1 MRAAALRALL
11 VAAAGAV
18 ALAQTA
24 PAEREGAAQPT
35 PEAGPAAAPATE
47 APAEQGGAEQA
58 PSATA
63 TAPGE
68 PASAGGAAAAGEEG
82 GGPAPGEP
90 APAAGPTPAEGAAR
104 AASPAARELLRAT
117 LADDLA
123 GAGYDELRAEARR
136 LGLDDAGSRSDLQE
150 RLRRFHGLPA
160 APPAEAAAA
169 AQEVA
174 VRQAAHAEY
183 RTAEATGARYLV
195 LRGGVELAVRETEE
209 ETEHLIRADEVIYQQ
224 EAELLS
230 ARGGVEYQVS
240 AAGGEPQTVN
250 AASMAFDLDASKVVF
265 VDGATR
271 HRREGAA
278 GPVTFSFAGDTIT
291 RLGDGTII
299 LDGARVTS
307 SPDPSVPNY
316 ELRAQRMWLLAPGEW
331 ALQGATLYVGAVP
344 VLYLPFLF
352 LPGDEMVF
360 HPALGVRDRE
370 GLFLN
375 TTLYLI
381 GRRPPDE
388 EPLSVL
394 SLADPG
400 SYREEVRGLFLRKM
414 EADEAPN
421 DEHYLKLM
429 LDAYARLGLF
439 TGVAGVLPVAEAGV
453 VEFQAGVA
461 RSRSIWDA
469 DGRYTATDP
478 LTGLSWWH
486 DSSLFGV
493 TLPLRYGVE
502 LATNLQLPAGAL
514 RARLELFSDPEF
526 SRDFDNREER
536 FNWTELIGFGG
547 AEDEEPPA
555 SRSNLVWELD
565 ANADLTP
572 LLAAEGSGP
581 SLIDQ
586 LLLRNAGLLWQW
598 QSREAPAAG
607 ASQGAR
613 DDPTRDFFYPST
625 LRLPLLVELG
635 GTLWQR
641 PAAAGPAAEGEAEPD
656 LPAELRPRSGAEAPG
671 SEEPQPPPPARGPA
685 LREPEHLPRRP
696 SALPA
701 RPADEAR
708 LRYELRPGATIE
720 GTHDSD
726 EWKTAADVDYAL
738 RDATVQLTNTALL
751 QHDAELFGGVLGL
764 DHSLRHNVVTQ
775 HPLHAADSLSEKDR
789 KKLFEQ
795 ARDEFASTVSVGNR
809 LTLRPLRGVPAWA
822 GSALTYDLDLRL
834 LRTTAP
840 ADDRL
845 RNEWG
850 SWDADG
856 VTRHRLQ
863 AVSEVR
869 VADQPQRLTLSAA
882 LPPRPHALDASLA
895 LAAGSLSAT
904 ADTGFRCRD
913 DDEAT
918 LAECSDWKLQ
928 PINLSF
934 RAKPLEPLSLQ
945 QQFSIDPEPEARVT
959 RSVSTLG
966 LGGLSAALIADR
978 VKAEGRTDEPIGLH
992 QLRLRYDETLGPAYL
1007 WRNRVKLELTTG
1019 AGWTISF
1026 RKPRENRF
1034 TFTTALTAGVHEFLD
1049 LTLSTSSSNDR
1060 TYRYFPEWTRAEE
1073 ATTLNPL
1080 EDLLWSFAFWDDDLR
1095 RRSNFKIEQVSLEA
1109 VHHLQDWDLTVAYT
1123 ASPKSDTGDLT
1134 SEFSIVVQWLPVPEF
1149 RSRLSAEDEE
1159 FSISE

>member
-1 MRAAALRALL
+1 MRALL

-24 PAEREGAAQPT
+24 PADERAGSEEATA
-35 PEAGPAAAPATE
+35 EAGSAGAPAAE
-47 APAEQGGAEQA
+47 ALAEQGGAEQA
-58 PSATA
+58 TPATA
-63 TAPGE
+63 
-68 PASAGGAAAAGEEG
+68 
-82 GGPAPGEP
+82 PAPGEP
-90 APAAGPTPAEGAAR
+90 APAGSAPAAEAPAEAAAGLPAAGAAR

-117 LADDLA
+117 LADDIT

-150 RLRRFHGLPA
+150 RLRRFHALPA
-160 APPAEAAAA
+160 APPAAGAVAR
-169 AQEVA
+169 EVV

-414 EADEAPN
+414 EADAAPN
-421 DEHYLKLM
+421 DDHYLKLM

-439 TGVAGVLPVAEAGV
+439 TGVAGVLPVADAGV

-461 RSRSIWDA
+461 RSRSIWDSG
-469 DGRYTATDP
+469 GRYTATDP
-478 LTGLSWWH
+478 TTGLSWWH

-502 LATNLQLPAGAL
+502 LATSLQSPAGAL

-526 SRDFDNREER
+526 SKDFDNREER
-536 FNWTELIGFGG
+536 FNWPELIGFGG
-547 AEDEEPPA
+547 ADDEAEPV

-572 LLAAEGSGP
+572 LLTAEGGEP
-581 SLIDQ
+581 PRLIDQ

-598 QSREAPAAG
+598 QSRKEPAAARASAG
-607 ASQGAR
+607 AEH
-613 DDPTRDFFYPST
+613 DPTNTFFYPAT
-625 LRLPLLVELG
+625 LRLPLLMELG

-641 PAAAGPAAEGEAEPD
+641 PAAAAPAAEGDAEPD
-656 LPAELRPRSGAEAPG
+656 LPAELRPRSGAAAPD
-671 SEEPQPPPPARGPA
+671 SEEEQPPPPARGPA
-685 LREPEHLPRRP
+685 LRQPEALPRRA

-720 GTHDSD
+720 GTHDSG

-764 DHSLRHNVVTQ
+764 DHSLRHNLVTQ
-775 HPLHAADSLSEKDR
+775 HPLHAADSLSDKDR
-789 KKLFEQ
+789 EKLFED
-795 ARDEFASTVSVGNR
+795 ARKEFASTVSVGNR

-822 GSALTYDLDLRL
+822 GSTLTHDLDLRL
-834 LRTTAP
+834 LRTTAL
-840 ADDRL
+840 AGDRL

-895 LAAGSLSAT
+895 LAAGSLSAS

-913 DDEAT
+913 DDKAT
-918 LAECSDWKLQ
+918 LTECSDWKPQ
-928 PINLSF
+928 PLNLSF
-934 RAKPLEPLSLQ
+934 QAKPLEPLSLQ

-978 VKAEGRTDEPIGLH
+978 MKAAGRTDEPIGLH

-1095 RRSNFKIEQVSLEA
+1095 RRSNFKIERVSLEA
-1109 VHHLQDWDLTVAYT
+1109 VHHLQDWDLTVAYS
-1123 ASPKSDTGDLT
+1123 ARPESDTGDLT